1 MNNRTN
7 TVSILASAGTSARH
21 TLAGALLIAVLAS
34 QIAGCQ
40 AAKEKPAPIPPVM
53 PAPVSMTPEE
63 KAANPGSLFDDAEAN
78 YLFSDNRAR
87 RVGDIVL
94 VNIVETTTAKNKAE
108 TSTEKESAINLG
120 VSNFFGTPGQ
130 MTMGPVTIPGAV
142 GATPM
147 VKASSTSSFDGKGE
161 TKRENTFT
169 STIACRVI
177 KVLPGGLLEVEGA
190 RETRVNEET
199 QYIVI
204 SGLVRTADV
213 EADNSVKST
222 QLANARI
229 AYYGEG
235 AVADKQKPGWFVRLM
250 DNVWPF

>member
-1 MNNRTN
+1 MNMRKYTADF
-7 TVSILASAGTSARH
+7 L
-21 TLAGALLIAVLAS
+21 ALLLLA
-34 QIAGCQ
+34 ALLGGCQ
-40 AAKEKPAPIPPVM
+40 AAKEKPIPMSPMM
-53 PAPVSMTPEE
+53 PAPASMTPEE
-63 KAANPGSLFDDAEAN
+63 HAANPGSLFDDAEAD

-108 TSTEKESAINLG
+108 TSTSKDSSMNLG
-120 VSNFFGTPGQ
+120 VSNFFGKSRIGI
-130 MTMGPVTIPGAV
+130 GPLSIPGSL
-142 GATPM
+142 GGTTTPFLSATN
-147 VKASSTSSFDGKGE
+147 TSKFDGKGE

-177 KVLPGGLLEVEGA
+177 KVLPGGVLQVEGA
-190 RETRVNEET
+190 RETRVNDET
-199 QYIVI
+199 QYMVI
-204 SGLVRTADV
+204 SGLIRTSDV
-213 EADNSVKST
+213 GADNAVKST

>member
-1 MNNRTN
+1 MNMHRHKAGF
-7 TVSILASAGTSARH
+7 LALL
-21 TLAGALLIAVLAS
+21 LAGALLG
-34 QIAGCQ
+34 GCQ
-40 AAKEKPAPIPPVM
+40 AAKEKPGPMPPMM
-53 PAPVSMTPEE
+53 PSPAAMTPEE
-63 KAANPGSLFDDAEAN
+63 QAANPGSLFDDAEAN
-78 YLFSDNRAR
+78 YLFTDNRAR

-108 TSTEKESAINLG
+108 TTTEKESNMNLG
-120 VSNFFGTPGQ
+120 VSTFFGHSRVGL
-130 MTMGPVTIPGAV
+130 GPLSIPGSL
-142 GATPM
+142 GGTTTPM
-147 VKASSTSSFDGKGE
+147 LSTSATSDFTGKGE

-177 KVLPGGLLEVEGA
+177 KVLPGGLLQLEGA
-190 RETRVNEET
+190 RETRVNDET
-199 QYIVI
+199 QYMVI
-204 SGLVRTADV
+204 SGLVRTSDV
-213 EADNSVKST
+213 DADNAVQST

>member
-1 MNNRTN
+1 MNIRNN
-7 TVSILASAGTSARH
+7 TVSILASAGRVLRPSLPA
-21 TLAGALLIAVLAS
+21 ALLIALLPALLV
-34 QIAGCQ
+34 GCQ
-40 AAKEKPAPIPPVM
+40 ATKQKPDPMPPIM
-53 PAPVSMTPEE
+53 PAPAAMTPEE
-63 KAANPGSLFDDAEAN
+63 HAANPGSLFDDAEAN

-87 RVGDIVL
+87 RVGDIVM

-120 VSNFFGTPGQ
+120 VSNFFNDSGQ
-130 MTMGPVTIPGAV
+130 IGLGPVVIPGTV
-142 GATPM
+142 GTTPLI
-147 VKASSTSSFDGKGE
+147 KASSTSSFDGKGE

-204 SGLVRTADV
+204 SGLIRTADV
-213 EADNSVKST
+213 GADNAVKST

>member
-1 MNNRTN
+1 MNMHTIRAGF
-7 TVSILASAGTSARH
+7 LA
-21 TLAGALLIAVLAS
+21 LLLIAGL
-34 QIAGCQ
+34 AGCQ
-40 AAKEKPAPIPPVM
+40 AAKEKPAPVPPMM
-53 PAPVSMTPEE
+53 PAPAAMTPEE
-63 KAANPGSLFDDAEAN
+63 HAANPGSLFDDAEAD

-108 TSTEKESAINLG
+108 TTTDKESTMSLG
-120 VSNFFGTPGQ
+120 VSNFFGQSRVGI
-130 MTMGPVTIPGAV
+130 GPVNIPGV
-142 GATPM
+142 LGGTTTPM
-147 VKASSTSSFDGKGE
+147 LSTSSTSAFTGTGE

-177 KVLPGGLLEVEGA
+177 KVLPGGVLEVEGA
-190 RETRVNEET
+190 RETRVNDET
-199 QYIVI
+199 QYMVI
-204 SGLVRTADV
+204 SGLVRTSDV
-213 EADNSVKST
+213 GSDNSVQST

-235 AVADKQKPGWFVRLM
+235 TVADKQKPGWFIRLM